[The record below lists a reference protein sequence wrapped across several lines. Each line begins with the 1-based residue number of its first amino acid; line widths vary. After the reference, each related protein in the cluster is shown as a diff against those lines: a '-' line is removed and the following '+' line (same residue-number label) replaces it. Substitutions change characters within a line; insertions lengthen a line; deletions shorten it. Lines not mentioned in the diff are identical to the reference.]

1 MEFSRRIP
9 GRWLLC
15 VLLGAALAAPTLS
28 IGNPRSRTG
37 GIDPDWQ
44 TYRNERY
51 AFHLSYP
58 ADSRVDTHR
67 ERGVQHISI
76 RRGTPD
82 ETQPGSYHVDVLIY
96 DHRLGHKLKSTC
108 KELLRDARTVKIG
121 KVQGLRGIQ
130 QEGDDER
137 NATHAVCVE
146 SKRLHILVK
155 AIEADP
161 QSDLADRIL
170 NSVRFGD

>member
-1 MEFSRRIP
+1 
-9 GRWLLC
+9 LLC
-15 VLLGAALAAPTLS
+15 VLLGAVLAAPTLS
-28 IGNPRSRTG
+28 IGNPRSDRSRAA
-37 GIDPDWQ
+37 DPDWQ

-76 RRGTPD
+76 SRGTPE
-82 ETQPGSYHVDVLIY
+82 ETQTGSYHVDVLIY
-96 DHRLGHKLKSTC
+96 DHRMGHKLKGTC
-108 KELLRDARTVKIG
+108 KELLRDARTVRIG
-121 KVQGLRGIQ
+121 KVQGLRGIH
-130 QEGDDER
+130 QEGDDE
-137 NATHAVCVE
+137 NSATHAVCVE
-146 SKRLHILVK
+146 SKRLDILVK

-161 QSDLADRIL
+161 QADLADRIL

>member
-1 MEFSRRIP
+1 
-9 GRWLLC
+9 LLC
-15 VLLGAALAAPTLS
+15 ALLGAALAAPALS
-28 IGNPRSRTG
+28 IGNPRSDRSSAA
-37 GIDPDWQ
+37 DPDWQ

-58 ADSRVDTHR
+58 SDSRVDTHR

-76 RRGTPD
+76 SRTAPD
-82 ETQPGSYHVDVLIY
+82 EAQTGSYHVDVLIY

-121 KVQGLRGIQ
+121 KVQGLRGIH
-130 QEGDDER
+130 QEGDDEHT
-137 NATHAVCVE
+137 ASHAVCVE

-155 AIEADP
+155 ASESDP
-161 QSDLADRIL
+161 QAELADRIL